1 MEYAKKEIERYQKTI
16 NNINVNQYKNQLMFI
31 SMDNFITLRLLSEDE
46 FIRFRQ
52 VDKIIK
58 EIII

>member
-31 SMDNFITLRLLSEDE
+31 SMDNFITLRLLSEG
-46 FIRFRQ
+46 F
-52 VDKIIK
+52 IK
-58 EIII
+58 EKIYCFTRCSATD